1 MHTKMA
7 VTACLTVT
15 VLLLTIIIIKLV
27 ARRIVGPVHKERSV
41 PPVVSWVSMMSALP
55 TLLTKGR
62 SRLKVSKQAVIQ
74 DLHTKLGNVFTLSF
88 FGVKKVTFLVGPEVT
103 AHFFQAP
110 ESDISI
116 GNLFDFTVPIFGRG
130 VLYDVDLVTRSKQIR
145 FCTDAIQPMKLKN
158 HVDSCWTSPNMPS
171 TVRR

>member
-27 ARRIVGPVHKERSV
+27 ARRIVGPVHKERLA

-55 TLLTKGR
+55 TLLTKGQ
-62 SRLKVSKQAVIQ
+62 QAVIQ
-74 DLHTKLGNVFTLSF
+74 DLHTKLGSVFTLSF

-110 ESDISI
+110 ESEISI
-116 GNLFDFTVPIFGRG
+116 GNLYDFTVPIFGQG
-130 VLYDVDLVTRSKQIR
+130 VLYDVDLATRSKQIR
-145 FCTDAIQPMKLKN
+145 FCTDAMQPMKLKN
-158 HVDSCWTSPNMPS
+158 HVDSL
-171 TVRR
+171 VREVQVS